1 MFNNNYSRLAGNFFV
16 AEFLS
21 NRVLAR
27 IATEATQSKVSPE
40 DIIGTLS
47 LASSVTI
54 EYLDWEGEITS
65 VSLKNARFDRL
76 VERYYW
82 GEGLED
88 AAQSL
93 IKGTDYKISI
103 EDSENVLSISIC
115 EVVLEETEAYQIPI
129 LSIEANKFAETWS
142 VVEDLVVEKFHDK
155 RKAIAYFK
163 STFFSF
169 ASQFRL
175 GETVRYRGELW
186 RIHRF
191 SSDRVCL
198 LRIEKD
204 STIYTSVAIDD
215 ENKIQRLEILESIPF

>member
-82 GEGLED
+82 GE
-88 AAQSL
+88 
-93 IKGTDYKISI
+93 
-103 EDSENVLSISIC
+103 DSENVLSM
-115 EVVLEETEAYQIPI
+115 
-129 LSIEANKFAETWS
+129 
-142 VVEDLVVEKFHDK
+142 
-155 RKAIAYFK
+155 
-163 STFFSF
+163 
-169 ASQFRL
+169 
-175 GETVRYRGELW
+175 
-186 RIHRF
+186 
-191 SSDRVCL
+191 
-198 LRIEKD
+198 
-204 STIYTSVAIDD
+204 
-215 ENKIQRLEILESIPF
+215 